1 MRHASA
7 PDKPLKPHL
16 TPRHKVWLN
25 WDGLFLMGPN
35 YLRFLAA
42 VDQTGTIREGGRAV
56 GWSYRTCLNRL
67 RRMEQVLGRPV
78 LVTSRGGKAGGG
90 ARLTPEA
97 RRFVRIFSQWQREV
111 ERLSLRAF
119 ARAVKGTVGR

>member
-1 MRHASA
+1 MPGSPGKSRSEIR
-7 PDKPLKPHL
+7 HL

-42 VDQTGTIREGGRAV
+42 VDETGTIREGGKAV

-67 RRMEQVLGRPV
+67 RRMEQALGRPV
-78 LVTSRGGKAGGG
+78 LLTQRGGKAGGG
-90 ARLTPEA
+90 AKLTPEA
-97 RRFVRIFSQWQREV
+97 RRLVRIFDQWQADV
-111 ERLSLRAF
+111 TRLSRRAF
-119 ARAVKGTVGR
+119 ARALRGR